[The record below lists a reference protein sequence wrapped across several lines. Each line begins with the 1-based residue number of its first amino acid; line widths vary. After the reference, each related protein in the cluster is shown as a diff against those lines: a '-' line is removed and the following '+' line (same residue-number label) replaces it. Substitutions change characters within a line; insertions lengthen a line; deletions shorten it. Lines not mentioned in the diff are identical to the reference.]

1 MMTSSSDM
9 VAGLGES
16 LSANVGTISTAAGY
30 LGGIAA
36 GLAAGKLISGGYS
49 AIGGGSGNTAV
60 NVGTAIGAFFW
71 PLGAAV
77 GGAIGGL
84 VNRAFG
90 RKAPELTSSG
100 TRGTFSGDSFS
111 GSNYANYVAKGGLF
125 RSDKYSSTSSA
136 IDPATLDAWS
146 SAFAGVKGSVA
157 GMAAS
162 LGLATDKIS
171 AYSKAVDIAAGT
183 TQEQITAI
191 FTGMADDMAL
201 AAAPAVAS
209 FAQKGETASAAL
221 QRLSVSL
228 QTVNL
233 WLGTLD
239 QTLMAV
245 SLTGGDAAS
254 KLADAFGGLEAMAT
268 ASKAYY
274 DLFWSG
280 AERLADTAV
289 NVAKG
294 LALVGQA
301 MPATKDAFRDVV
313 SALDL
318 TSDAGRNTYAVML
331 ALAPEFAQ
339 VADAADASVKLMMD
353 VFDALDKRLTDLVQS
368 IASERD
374 SVASARDSIL
384 NGGPK
389 TYAQLQAGIT
399 AAKVALPSDAR
410 VLAANAA
417 VSVAAANVAA
427 KQTTLD
433 STKALAPSTA
443 ALDATRSVLDAATA
457 ATAAAQASAN
467 WFRQDQGGRFGGYVD
482 LGMAGFDARGIY
494 SQSQEL
500 YSVMAGFD
508 LRNATAAQGPAQ
520 TAYNAQLSAYSA
532 ALGAN
537 ATKVAAAQAVLNT
550 ATAAKATADAAA
562 KAAITAYTAAMTQYS
577 GDAEK
582 AVKVLSQLREETVA
596 YYEAQKELAGLM
608 SASAANLR
616 AAVRNSQFGQLASGA
631 ALAQQQRD
639 FATNYSLALATG
651 GATKAGYA
659 DNLTAAL
666 PGLTSALMDTSSTR
680 SAWALAT
687 AKLYTQSETIAAQ
700 LDSAATGMNYE
711 AESLSL
717 LGSIDVALAELDTN
731 TAILKNAIDAGT
743 STSAAGLRA
752 IVTQLGGVPAFAGG
766 GYHSGGV
773 RIVGENGPELEVTGP
788 SRIFNASQ
796 LNGLG
801 GGAAT
806 QEMVTELRALRRE
819 VEGLRA
825 EARATASNTN
835 KTAKILGRV
844 TQDGESITTTVLA

>member
-1 MMTSSSDM
+1 M
-9 VAGLGES
+9 
-16 LSANVGTISTAAGY
+16 
-30 LGGIAA
+30 
-36 GLAAGKLISGGYS
+36 ISGGYS

-60 NVGTAIGAFFW
+60 NVGTAIGAFFG

-90 RKAPELTSSG
+90 HKAPELTSSG

-111 GSNYANYVAKGGLF
+111 GSNYANYVAKGGWF
-125 RSDKYSSTSSA
+125 RSDKHTSTTSA
-136 IDPATLDAWS
+136 IDPDTLDAWS
-146 SAFAGVKGSVA
+146 NAFAGVKGSVA

-209 FAQKGETASAAL
+209 FAQKGETASVTL
-221 QRLSVSL
+221 QRLSASL

-254 KLADAFGGLEAMAT
+254 KLADAFGGLENMAN

-274 DLFWSG
+274 DLFWTD
-280 AERLADTAV
+280 AERLEDTAV

-294 LALVGQA
+294 LALVGVA
-301 MPATKDAFRDVV
+301 MPTTKDAFRDVV

-339 VADAADASVKLMMD
+339 VADAADASVKLMTD
-353 VFDALDKRLTDLVQS
+353 VFDALEKRLTDLVQS
-368 IASERD
+368 IASERE
-374 SVASARDSIL
+374 SVAGARDSIL

-417 VSVAAANVAA
+417 VAVAAANVAA

-457 ATAAAQASAN
+457 ATAAAQASVN
-467 WFRQDQGGRFGGYVD
+467 WARQDQGGRFGGYVD

-537 ATKVAAAQAVLNT
+537 ATKVAAAQAVLST
-550 ATAAKATADAAA
+550 ATAAKAAADAAA
-562 KAAITAYTAAMTQYS
+562 KAAILNYTAAMTQYS

-582 AVKVLSQLREETVA
+582 AVKVLSQLREETVN
-596 YYEAQKELAGLM
+596 YYQVQKELAGLM
-608 SASAANLR
+608 ATSAASLR

-639 FATNYSLALATG
+639 FASNYSLALATG

-700 LDSAATGMNYE
+700 LDGAAAGMSYE

-717 LGSIDVALAELDTN
+717 LGSIDVALGELDTN

-766 GYHSGGV
+766 GTHSGGL
-773 RIVGENGPELEVTGP
+773 RLVGENGPELEATGP
-788 SRIFNASQ
+788 SRIFNANQTRS
-796 LNGLG
+796 LLG
-801 GGAAT
+801 GGSSTARLEALVERLT
-806 QEMVTELRALRRE
+806 QEVSDLRQ
-819 VEGLRA
+819 
-825 EARATASNTN
+825 EARATATNTN
-835 KTAKILGRV
+835 KTAKLLDRAMPDGDALATRV
-844 TQDGESITTTVLA
+844 AA